1 MCIFIFI
8 SFLSLSVCLLSVSLS
23 IYSSVFLSVSRS
35 LSLFLYLFPSFSLP
49 TRYPTLSHSVIFSL
63 SSYKL
68 RVYLSTYV
76 HLCTRIVLTLYHLIL
91 PMLTSLQ
98 SNHPLS
104 RCFKLYVLQQLTDD
118 SSFVQFSSQGQVNM
132 SLVPFLK

>member
-1 MCIFIFI
+1 MSVCGMG
-8 SFLSLSVCLLSVSLS
+8 FLCLIEEGYVYIYIHIILCLSVFFLSVCLSIRLSFCQ
-23 IYSSVFLSVSRS
+23 SVG

-76 HLCTRIVLTLYHLIL
+76 HLCTRIVLTRYHLIL

-118 SSFVQFSSQGQVNM
+118 SSFVQFSS
-132 SLVPFLK
+132 